1 MKKSTKTK
9 AIALAF
15 ITGSLLTG
23 CGSSPDDFQ
32 TVYGPP
38 TTEITS
44 ETDTEETTSEDIST
58 PSEYNPEDDEM
69 QTVYGPPTDK

>member
-23 CGSSPDDFQ
+23 CGSTPDDFQ

-44 ETDTEETTSEDIST
+44 ETETETPVDIST

-69 QTVYGPPTDK
+69 QTVYGPPTDR